1 MKAASESIKVVLDYM
16 EEKLFPPVRLNRILV
31 PIDYSSNSEKA
42 VRYACRFAEEFEATI
57 SALYVVPYEPPL
69 VAAGLVPVGTVSYG
83 KEWKKTLTR
92 WGKQIIPDEY
102 RGDFLVRQGNV
113 SREICDTAKQ
123 VDADLVVISTHGET
137 GFQHVLLGSTAE
149 RVVQRAP
156 CPVLVVRDSERD
168 FID

>member
-1 MKAASESIKVVLDYM
+1 MKATAESIQVVLDYM

-31 PIDYSSNSEKA
+31 PVDYSSNSEKA

-57 SALYVVPYEPPL
+57 SVLYVAPYEPPL
-69 VAAGLVPVGTVSYG
+69 VAGGLVPVRTVSHR
-83 KEWKKTLTR
+83 KEWKETLTR

-102 RGDFLVRQGNV
+102 RGDFLVREGNV

-123 VDADLVVISTHGET
+123 MESDLVVISTHGET
-137 GFQHVLLGSTAE
+137 GFQHALLGSTAE